1 MTKKIK
7 ECKHYHPQNSLYKD
21 GNGGCNRFNG
31 DMHIFTLYS
40 SLYYCKYLYINIL
53 IYINIIYIYIYINI
67 IYILI

>member
-1 MTKKIK
+1 MTKKIM

-21 GNGGCNRFNG
+21 GNGGCNGLNG

-53 IYINIIYIYIYINI
+53 NIIYKILTVIKRSINN
-67 IYILI
+67 